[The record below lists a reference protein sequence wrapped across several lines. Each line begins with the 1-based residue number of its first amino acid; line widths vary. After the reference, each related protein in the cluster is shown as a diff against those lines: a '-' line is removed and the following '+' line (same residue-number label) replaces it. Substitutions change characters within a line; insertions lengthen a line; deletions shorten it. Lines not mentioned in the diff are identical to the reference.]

1 MKNLVQLL
9 LFILISTNCLK
20 ISAKND
26 NGQPVNAIL
35 GDISFFEK
43 YSSLPTQSVS
53 EVLCIQTHLEYVE
66 SLLRKASIAHL
77 TKKQKKN
84 RQKAIE
90 NLNFYWTAGVFP
102 ENREFLNDRKPCFID
117 AKGNL
122 CAVGY
127 LIEQSAGRE
136 VAEQINARYQ
146 YEYLMDMEWN
156 VIDEWIA
163 SSGLTKLEC
172 AMIQPSYG
180 PTPTENYI
188 TPGFGY
194 ATAVFSGANV
204 ALSVMNVSQINRQNQ
219 GLFTPILGMVLGAGQ
234 ITLGALNFP
243 EIQYGWS
250 GSYINE
256 AQRNYALVNVALGTS
271 SVIFSTWS
279 LITRKPAKTRNVSWN
294 VGAFPTNRNQL
305 NVVFSFRKSF

>member
-26 NGQPVNAIL
+26 NVQPVNAIL

-43 YSSLPTQSVS
+43 YSSLPTQSAS
-53 EVLCIQTHLEYVE
+53 EVLRIQTHLEYVE
-66 SLLRKASIAHL
+66 SLLRNAPTAHL

-90 NLNFYWTAGVFP
+90 NLHFYWTAGVFP

-127 LIEQSAGRE
+127 LIEQSAGRG
-136 VAEQINARYQ
+136 VAEQINVHFQ
-146 YEYLMDMEWN
+146 YEYLMDMEWK

-256 AQRNYALVNVALGTS
+256 AQRNYALMNVALGTS

-305 NVVFSFRKSF
+305 NMAFSFRKSF

>member
-1 MKNLVQLL
+1 MNQFTLVLIFL
-9 LFILISTNCLK
+9 LFAKYSNARNTIS
-20 ISAKND
+20 
-26 NGQPVNAIL
+26 QPVNSVL
-35 GDISFFEK
+35 GDASYLIKYQNLPDK
-43 YSSLPTQSVS
+43 YSN
-53 EVLCIQTHLEYVE
+53 EVIRIKTHLEYVE
-66 SLLRKASIAHL
+66 NLLRNTSTKHL
-77 TKKQKKN
+77 NKLQQFKR
-84 RQKAIE
+84 RQAIE
-90 NLNFYWTAGVFP
+90 NLHFYWTAGIFP
-102 ENREFLNDRKPCFID
+102 ENRDFLNDRKPCFID
-117 AKGNL
+117 EKGNL

-127 LIEQSAGRE
+127 LIEKSAGRE
-136 VAEQINARYQ
+136 VAEQINARFQ
-146 YEYLMDMEWN
+146 YEYLLEMEWN

-172 AMIQPSYG
+172 AMIQPTYG
-180 PTPTENYI
+180 STPTENYI

-219 GLFTPILGMVLGAGQ
+219 GLFTPILGMVFGAGQ

-250 GSYINE
+250 GSYRNE
-256 AQRNYALVNVALGTS
+256 AQRNYALMNVALGTS

-279 LITRKPAKTRNVSWN
+279 LITRKTAKTRNVSWN

-305 NVVFSFRKSF
+305 NVAFSFRKSF

>member
-9 LFILISTNCLK
+9 LCFLVAFNCLK
-20 ISAKND
+20 INAKND
-26 NGQPVNAIL
+26 NVQPINAIL

-43 YSSLPTQSVS
+43 YSCLPTQSAS
-53 EVLCIQTHLEYVE
+53 EVLRIQTHLEYVE
-66 SLLRKASIAHL
+66 SLLRNASTAHL

-90 NLNFYWTAGVFP
+90 NLHFYWTAGVFP

-127 LIEQSAGRE
+127 LIEQSVGRG

-188 TPGFGY
+188 TPGFGF

-204 ALSVMNVSQINRQNQ
+204 ALSVMNISQINRQSK

>member
-26 NGQPVNAIL
+26 NVQPLNAIL

-53 EVLCIQTHLEYVE
+53 EVLLIQTHLEYVE
-66 SLLRKASIAHL
+66 SLLRKASTAHL

-90 NLNFYWTAGVFP
+90 NLHFYWTAGVFP

-146 YEYLMDMEWN
+146 YEYLLEMEWN

-256 AQRNYALVNVALGTS
+256 AQRNYALMNVALGTS

-279 LITRKPAKTRNVSWN
+279 LITRKPDKTRNVSWN
-294 VGAFPTNRNQL
+294 VGAFPSGKNQFNL
-305 NVVFSFRKSF
+305 AFSFRKTL

>member
-1 MKNLVQLL
+1 MKNFVQLL
-9 LFILISTNCLK
+9 LSFLLAVNCLK
-20 ISAKND
+20 INAKND
-26 NGQPVNAIL
+26 NVQPVNAIL

-43 YSSLPTQSVS
+43 YSCLPAQSAS
-53 EVLCIQTHLEYVE
+53 EVLRIQTHLEYVE
-66 SLLRKASIAHL
+66 SLLRNASTAHL

-90 NLNFYWTAGVFP
+90 NLHFYWTAGVFP

-127 LIEQSAGRE
+127 LIQQSAGRG
-136 VAEQINARYQ
+136 VAEQINARFQ
-146 YEYLMDMEWN
+146 YEYLMEMEWN

-172 AMIQPSYG
+172 AMIQPTYG

-204 ALSVMNVSQINRQNQ
+204 ALNVMNVSQINRQSQ
-219 GLFTPILGMVLGAGQ
+219 GLFTPILGIVLGAGQ

-256 AQRNYALVNVALGTS
+256 AQRNYALMNVALGTS
-271 SVIFSTWS
+271 SVIFSAWS

-305 NVVFSFRKSF
+305 NVAFSFRKSF

>member
-1 MKNLVQLL
+1 MNQFTLVLIFL
-9 LFILISTNCLK
+9 LFAKYSNARNTIS
-20 ISAKND
+20 
-26 NGQPVNAIL
+26 QPVNSVL
-35 GDISFFEK
+35 GDASYLIKYQKLPDK
-43 YSSLPTQSVS
+43 YSN
-53 EVLCIQTHLEYVE
+53 EVIRIQTHLEYVE
-66 SLLRKASIAHL
+66 NLLRNTSTKHL
-77 TKKQKKN
+77 NKLQQFKR
-84 RQKAIE
+84 RQAIE
-90 NLNFYWTAGVFP
+90 NLHFYWTAGIFP
-102 ENREFLNDRKPCFID
+102 ENRDFLNDRKPCFID
-117 AKGNL
+117 EKGNL

-127 LIEQSAGRE
+127 LIEKSAGRE
-136 VAEQINARYQ
+136 VAEQINARFQ
-146 YEYLMDMEWN
+146 YEYLLEMEWN

-172 AMIQPSYG
+172 AMIQPTYG
-180 PTPTENYI
+180 STPTENYI

-219 GLFTPILGMVLGAGQ
+219 GLFTPILGMVFGAGQ

-256 AQRNYALVNVALGTS
+256 AQRNYALMNVALGTS

-279 LITRKPAKTRNVSWN
+279 LITRKTAKTRNVSWN

-305 NVVFSFRKSF
+305 NVAFSFRKSF

>member
-9 LFILISTNCLK
+9 LCFLVAFNYLK
-20 ISAKND
+20 INAKND
-26 NGQPVNAIL
+26 NVQPVNAIL

-43 YSSLPTQSVS
+43 YSSLPTQSAS
-53 EVLCIQTHLEYVE
+53 EVLRIQTHLEYVE
-66 SLLRKASIAHL
+66 SLLRKASTAHL

-90 NLNFYWTAGVFP
+90 NLHFYWTAGVFP

-136 VAEQINARYQ
+136 VAEQINTPYQ
-146 YEYLMDMEWN
+146 YEYLMEMEWK

-172 AMIQPSYG
+172 AMIQPTYG
-180 PTPTENYI
+180 PTPTENHI

-194 ATAVFSGANV
+194 ATAAFSGANV
-204 ALSVMNVSQINRQNQ
+204 ALSAINALQINQTQ
-219 GLFTPILGMVLGAGQ
+219 KSVVAPILGMALGAGQ
-234 ITLGALNFP
+234 ITLGALNYP
-243 EIQYGWS
+243 EVQYLWS

-256 AQRNYALVNVALGTS
+256 AQRNYALMNVALGTS
-271 SVIFSTWS
+271 TLVFSTWN
-279 LITRKPAKTRNVSWN
+279 LVTRKRPKPASLTWN
-294 VGAFPTNRNQL
+294 VGAFPSGKNQFNL
-305 NVVFSFRKSF
+305 AFSFRKTM

>member
-1 MKNLVQLL
+1 
-9 LFILISTNCLK
+9 
-20 ISAKND
+20 
-26 NGQPVNAIL
+26 
-35 GDISFFEK
+35 
-43 YSSLPTQSVS
+43 
-53 EVLCIQTHLEYVE
+53 
-66 SLLRKASIAHL
+66 
-77 TKKQKKN
+77 
-84 RQKAIE
+84 
-90 NLNFYWTAGVFP
+90 
-102 ENREFLNDRKPCFID
+102 LNDRKPCFID

-127 LIEQSAGRE
+127 LIEQSVGRG

>member
-9 LFILISTNCLK
+9 LCFLVAFNCLK
-20 ISAKND
+20 INAKSD
-26 NGQPVNAIL
+26 NVQAVNAIL
-35 GDISFFEK
+35 GDISYIEK
-43 YSSLPTQSVS
+43 YSCLPTQSAS
-53 EVLCIQTHLEYVE
+53 EVLRIQTHLEYVE
-66 SLLRKASIAHL
+66 CLLRNAPTAHL

-90 NLNFYWTAGVFP
+90 YLHLYWTAGIFP

-146 YEYLMDMEWN
+146 YEYLLEMEWN

-188 TPGFGY
+188 TPGFGF

-204 ALSVMNVSQINRQNQ
+204 ALSVMNISQINRQSK

-256 AQRNYALVNVALGTS
+256 AQRNYALMNVALGTS

-305 NVVFSFRKSF
+305 NVAFSFRKTF

>member
-1 MKNLVQLL
+1 
-9 LFILISTNCLK
+9 
-20 ISAKND
+20 
-26 NGQPVNAIL
+26 
-35 GDISFFEK
+35 
-43 YSSLPTQSVS
+43 
-53 EVLCIQTHLEYVE
+53 LEYVE
-66 SLLRKASIAHL
+66 SLLRKASTAHL

-90 NLNFYWTAGVFP
+90 NLHFYWTAGVFP

-146 YEYLMDMEWN
+146 YEYLMKMEWK

-256 AQRNYALVNVALGTS
+256 TQRNYALMNVALGTS
-271 SVIFSTWS
+271 TMIFSTWS
-279 LITRKPAKTRNVSWN
+279 LITRKPDKTRNVSWN

-305 NVVFSFRKSF
+305 NVAFSFRKTF

>member
-9 LFILISTNCLK
+9 LCFLVAFNYLK
-20 ISAKND
+20 INAKND
-26 NGQPVNAIL
+26 NVQPVNAIL

-43 YSSLPTQSVS
+43 YSSLPTQSAS
-53 EVLCIQTHLEYVE
+53 EVLRIQTHLEYVE
-66 SLLRKASIAHL
+66 SLLRKASTAHL

-90 NLNFYWTAGVFP
+90 NLHFYWTAGVFP

-136 VAEQINARYQ
+136 VAEQINARFQ
-146 YEYLMDMEWN
+146 YEYLLEMEWN

-172 AMIQPSYG
+172 AMIQPTYG

-219 GLFTPILGMVLGAGQ
+219 CLFTPILGMVFGAGQ

-256 AQRNYALVNVALGTS
+256 AQRNYALMNVALGTS
-271 SVIFSTWS
+271 TLVFSTWN
-279 LITRKPAKTRNVSWN
+279 LVTRKRPKPASLTWN
-294 VGAFPTNRNQL
+294 VGAFPSGKNQFNL
-305 NVVFSFRKSF
+305 AFSFRKTL

>member
-9 LFILISTNCLK
+9 LCFLVAFNYLK
-20 ISAKND
+20 INAKND
-26 NGQPVNAIL
+26 NVQPVNAIL
-35 GDISFFEK
+35 GDISYFEK
-43 YSSLPTQSVS
+43 YSILPTKSAS
-53 EVLCIQTHLEYVE
+53 EVKRIQAHLEYVE
-66 SLLRKASIAHL
+66 SLLRKASTAHL
-77 TKKQKKN
+77 SKKQKKN

-90 NLNFYWTAGVFP
+90 NLHIYRKAGVFP

-127 LIEQSAGRE
+127 LIEQSAGRG

-172 AMIQPSYG
+172 AMIQPTYG
-180 PTPTENYI
+180 PTPTENHI

-194 ATAVFSGANV
+194 ATAAFSGANV
-204 ALSVMNVSQINRQNQ
+204 ALSAINALQINQTQ
-219 GLFTPILGMVLGAGQ
+219 KSVLAPILGMALGAGQ
-234 ITLGALNFP
+234 ITLGALNYP
-243 EIQYGWS
+243 EVQYLWS

-256 AQRNYALVNVALGTS
+256 AQRNYALMNVALGTS
-271 SVIFSTWS
+271 TLVFSTWN
-279 LITRKPAKTRNVSWN
+279 LVTRKRPKPASLTWN
-294 VGAFPTNRNQL
+294 VGAFPSGKNQFNL
-305 NVVFSFRKSF
+305 AFSFRKTL

>member
-1 MKNLVQLL
+1 MNQFTLVLIFL
-9 LFILISTNCLK
+9 LFTKYSNARNTIS
-20 ISAKND
+20 
-26 NGQPVNAIL
+26 QPVNSVL
-35 GDISFFEK
+35 GDASYLIKYQKLPDK
-43 YSSLPTQSVS
+43 YSN
-53 EVLCIQTHLEYVE
+53 EVIRIQTHLEYVE
-66 SLLRKASIAHL
+66 NVLRNTSTKHL
-77 TKKQKKN
+77 NKLQRLKR
-84 RQKAIE
+84 RQAIE
-90 NLNFYWTAGVFP
+90 NLHRYWTIGIFP
-102 ENREFLNDRKPCFID
+102 ENRESTNKRKPCFID
-117 AKGNL
+117 DKGTI

-127 LIEQSAGRE
+127 LIEQSVGRN
-136 VAEQINARYQ
+136 VSEQINARFQ
-146 YEYLMDMEWN
+146 YEYLLEMEWN

-172 AMIQPSYG
+172 AMIQPTYG
-180 PTPTENYI
+180 STPTENYI

-219 GLFTPILGMVLGAGQ
+219 GLFTPSLGMVLGAGQ

-256 AQRNYALVNVALGTS
+256 TQRNYALMNVALGTS
-271 SVIFSTWS
+271 TMIFSTWS
-279 LITRKPAKTRNVSWN
+279 LITRKPDKTRNVSWN

-305 NVVFSFRKSF
+305 NVAFSFRKSF

>member
-26 NGQPVNAIL
+26 NVQPLNAIL

-53 EVLCIQTHLEYVE
+53 EVLLIQTHLEYVE
-66 SLLRKASIAHL
+66 SLLRKASTAHL

-90 NLNFYWTAGVFP
+90 NLHFYWTAGVFP

-146 YEYLMDMEWN
+146 YEYLLEMEWN

-256 AQRNYALVNVALGTS
+256 TQRNYALMNVALGTS
-271 SVIFSTWS
+271 TMIFSTWS
-279 LITRKPAKTRNVSWN
+279 LITRKPDKTRNVSWN

-305 NVVFSFRKSF
+305 NVAFSFRKTF

>member
-1 MKNLVQLL
+1 MKNIVQLL
-9 LFILISTNCLK
+9 LCFLVAFNCLK
-20 ISAKND
+20 INAKND
-26 NGQPVNAIL
+26 NVQPVNAIL

-43 YSSLPTQSVS
+43 YSRLPTQSAR
-53 EVLCIQTHLEYVE
+53 EVLRIQTHLEYVE
-66 SLLRKASIAHL
+66 SLLRNAPTAHL

-90 NLNFYWTAGVFP
+90 NIHFYWTAGVFP

-127 LIEQSAGRE
+127 LIQQTVGRG
-136 VAEQINARYQ
+136 VAEQINVHFQ

-156 VIDEWIA
+156 IIDEWIA
-163 SSGLTKLEC
+163 SNGLTKLEC
-172 AMIQPSYG
+172 AMIQPTYG

-250 GSYINE
+250 GSFINE
-256 AQRNYALVNVALGTS
+256 AQRNYALMNVALGTS

-279 LITRKPAKTRNVSWN
+279 LITRKPDKTRNVSWN

-305 NVVFSFRKSF
+305 NVAFLFRKSF

>member
-1 MKNLVQLL
+1 MKNLVQLFL
-9 LFILISTNCLK
+9 SFLVAFNCLK
-20 ISAKND
+20 VNAKN
-26 NGQPVNAIL
+26 NNVQPVNAIL

-43 YSSLPTQSVS
+43 YSSLPTQSAS
-53 EVLCIQTHLEYVE
+53 EVLRIQTHLEYVE
-66 SLLRKASIAHL
+66 SLLRKASTAHL

-90 NLNFYWTAGVFP
+90 NLHFYWTAGVFP

-127 LIEQSAGRE
+127 LIEQSAGRG

-146 YEYLMDMEWN
+146 YEYLMEMEWN
-156 VIDEWIA
+156 VIEEWIS

-172 AMIQPSYG
+172 AMIQPTYG
-180 PTPTENYI
+180 PTPTENHI

-219 GLFTPILGMVLGAGQ
+219 CLFTPILGMVLGAGQ

-256 AQRNYALVNVALGTS
+256 AQRNYALMNVALGTS

-279 LITRKPAKTRNVSWN
+279 LITRKPDKTRNVSWN

-305 NVVFSFRKSF
+305 NVAFSFRKSF

>member
-9 LFILISTNCLK
+9 LCFLVAFNYLK
-20 ISAKND
+20 INAKND
-26 NGQPVNAIL
+26 NVQPVNAIL
-35 GDISFFEK
+35 GDISYFEK
-43 YSSLPTQSVS
+43 YSILPTKSAS
-53 EVLCIQTHLEYVE
+53 EVKRIQAHLEYVE
-66 SLLRKASIAHL
+66 SLLRKASTAHL
-77 TKKQKKN
+77 SKKQKKN

-90 NLNFYWTAGVFP
+90 NLHIYRKAGVFP

-127 LIEQSAGRE
+127 LIEQSAGRG

-172 AMIQPSYG
+172 AMIQPTYG
-180 PTPTENYI
+180 PIPTENYI

-204 ALSVMNVSQINRQNQ
+204 TLSVMNVSQINRQNQ

-243 EIQYGWS
+243 KIQYGWS

-256 AQRNYALVNVALGTS
+256 AQRNYALMNVALGTS

-279 LITRKPAKTRNVSWN
+279 LITRKPDKTRNVSWN

-305 NVVFSFRKSF
+305 NVAFSFRKSF

>member
-9 LFILISTNCLK
+9 LCFLVAFNYLK
-20 ISAKND
+20 INAKND
-26 NGQPVNAIL
+26 NVQPVNAIL
-35 GDISFFEK
+35 GDISYFEK
-43 YSSLPTQSVS
+43 YSSLPTKSAS
-53 EVLCIQTHLEYVE
+53 EVQRIQAHLEYVE
-66 SLLRKASIAHL
+66 SLLRNTSTTHL
-77 TKKQKKN
+77 SRKQKKN

-90 NLNFYWTAGVFP
+90 NLHFYWTAGVFP

-127 LIEQSAGRE
+127 LIEQSASRV

-146 YEYLMDMEWN
+146 YEYLMEMEWN

-172 AMIQPSYG
+172 AMIQPTYG

-194 ATAVFSGANV
+194 ATAVFSGANIT
-204 ALSVMNVSQINRQNQ
+204 LSVMNVSQINRQNQ

-243 EIQYGWS
+243 KIQYGWS

-256 AQRNYALVNVALGTS
+256 AQRNYALMNVALGTS

-279 LITRKPAKTRNVSWN
+279 LITRKPDKTRNVSWN

-305 NVVFSFRKSF
+305 NVAFSFRKSF

>member
-1 MKNLVQLL
+1 MNQFTLVLIFL
-9 LFILISTNCLK
+9 LFAKYSNARNTIS
-20 ISAKND
+20 
-26 NGQPVNAIL
+26 QPVNSVL
-35 GDISFFEK
+35 GDASYLIKYQKLPDK
-43 YSSLPTQSVS
+43 YSN
-53 EVLCIQTHLEYVE
+53 EVIRIQTHLEYVE
-66 SLLRKASIAHL
+66 NLLRNTSTKHL
-77 TKKQKKN
+77 NKLQRLKR
-84 RQKAIE
+84 RQAIE
-90 NLNFYWTAGVFP
+90 NLHFYWTAGVFP

-136 VAEQINARYQ
+136 VAEQINARFQ
-146 YEYLMDMEWN
+146 YEYLLEMEWN

-172 AMIQPSYG
+172 AMIQPTYG
-180 PTPTENYI
+180 STPTENYI

-219 GLFTPILGMVLGAGQ
+219 GLFTPILGMVFGAGQ

-256 AQRNYALVNVALGTS
+256 AQRNYALMNVALGTS

-279 LITRKPAKTRNVSWN
+279 LITRKTAKTRNVSWN

-305 NVVFSFRKSF
+305 NVAFSFRKSF

>member
-26 NGQPVNAIL
+26 NVQPVNAIL

-53 EVLCIQTHLEYVE
+53 EVLRIQTHLEYVE
-66 SLLRKASIAHL
+66 SLLRKASTAHL

-90 NLNFYWTAGVFP
+90 NLHFYWTAGVFP

-146 YEYLMDMEWN
+146 YEYLMEMEWK

-250 GSYINE
+250 GSYIND
-256 AQRNYALVNVALGTS
+256 AQRNYALMNVALGTS

-305 NVVFSFRKSF
+305 NVAFSFRKSF

>member
-9 LFILISTNCLK
+9 LCFLVAFNCLK
-20 ISAKND
+20 INAKND
-26 NGQPVNAIL
+26 NVQPVNAIL

-43 YSSLPTQSVS
+43 YSCLPTQSAS
-53 EVLCIQTHLEYVE
+53 EVLRIQTHLEYVE
-66 SLLRKASIAHL
+66 SLLRNASTAHL

-90 NLNFYWTAGVFP
+90 NLHFYWTAGVFP

-146 YEYLMDMEWN
+146 YEYLLEMEWK

-256 AQRNYALVNVALGTS
+256 AQRNYALMNVALGTS

-305 NVVFSFRKSF
+305 NVAFSFRKTF

>member
-1 MKNLVQLL
+1 MKNIVQLL
-9 LFILISTNCLK
+9 LYYLVAFNCLK
-20 ISAKND
+20 INAKND
-26 NGQPVNAIL
+26 NVQPVNAIL

-53 EVLCIQTHLEYVE
+53 EVLRIQIHLEYVE
-66 SLLRKASIAHL
+66 SLLRKASTAHL

-90 NLNFYWTAGVFP
+90 NLHFYWTAGVFP

-122 CAVGY
+122 CAIGY
-127 LIEQSAGRE
+127 LIDQSAGRE

-146 YEYLMDMEWN
+146 YEYLMEMEWK

-256 AQRNYALVNVALGTS
+256 AQRNYALMNVALGTS

-279 LITRKPAKTRNVSWN
+279 LITRKPIKSSNLTWN
-294 VGAFPTNRNQL
+294 IAAYPTSKSNINL
-305 NVVFSFRKSF
+305 AFSFCKMF

>member
-26 NGQPVNAIL
+26 NVQPVNAIL

-53 EVLCIQTHLEYVE
+53 EVLRIQTHLEYVE
-66 SLLRKASIAHL
+66 SLLRNAPTAHL

-90 NLNFYWTAGVFP
+90 NLHFYWTAGVFP

-127 LIEQSAGRE
+127 LIQQSAGRG
-136 VAEQINARYQ
+136 VAEQINARFQ
-146 YEYLMDMEWN
+146 YEYLMEMEWN

-163 SSGLTKLEC
+163 SFGLTKLEC

-256 AQRNYALVNVALGTS
+256 AQRNYALMNVALGTS

-294 VGAFPTNRNQL
+294 LGAFPTNRNQL
-305 NVVFSFRKSF
+305 NVAFSFRKSF

>member
-1 MKNLVQLL
+1 
-9 LFILISTNCLK
+9 
-20 ISAKND
+20 
-26 NGQPVNAIL
+26 
-35 GDISFFEK
+35 
-43 YSSLPTQSVS
+43 
-53 EVLCIQTHLEYVE
+53 
-66 SLLRKASIAHL
+66 
-77 TKKQKKN
+77 
-84 RQKAIE
+84 
-90 NLNFYWTAGVFP
+90 
-102 ENREFLNDRKPCFID
+102 
-117 AKGNL
+117 
-122 CAVGY
+122 
-127 LIEQSAGRE
+127 
-136 VAEQINARYQ
+136 
-146 YEYLMDMEWN
+146 MEWN

-172 AMIQPSYG
+172 AMIQPTYG
-180 PTPTENYI
+180 STPTENYI

-219 GLFTPILGMVLGAGQ
+219 GLFTPILGMVFGAGQ

-256 AQRNYALVNVALGTS
+256 AQRNYALMNVALGTS

-279 LITRKPAKTRNVSWN
+279 LITRKTAKTRNVSWN

-305 NVVFSFRKSF
+305 NVAFSFRKSF

>member
-1 MKNLVQLL
+1 MKNFVQLL
-9 LFILISTNCLK
+9 LFLLIATNCLK
-20 ISAKND
+20 INAKND
-26 NGQPVNAIL
+26 NVQPVNAIL

-43 YSSLPTQSVS
+43 YSSLPTQSAS
-53 EVLCIQTHLEYVE
+53 EVLRIQTHLEYVE
-66 SLLRKASIAHL
+66 SLLRKASTAHL

-90 NLNFYWTAGVFP
+90 NLHFYWTAGIFP

-188 TPGFGY
+188 TPGFGF

-204 ALSVMNVSQINRQNQ
+204 ALSVMNISQINRQSK

>member
-1 MKNLVQLL
+1 MNQFTLVLIFL
-9 LFILISTNCLK
+9 LFAKYSNARNTIS
-20 ISAKND
+20 
-26 NGQPVNAIL
+26 QPVNSVL
-35 GDISFFEK
+35 GDASYLIKYQNLPDK
-43 YSSLPTQSVS
+43 YSN
-53 EVLCIQTHLEYVE
+53 EVIRIKTHLEYVE
-66 SLLRKASIAHL
+66 NLLRNTSTKHL
-77 TKKQKKN
+77 NKLQQFKR
-84 RQKAIE
+84 RQAIE
-90 NLNFYWTAGVFP
+90 NLHFYWTAGIFP
-102 ENREFLNDRKPCFID
+102 ENRDFLNDRKPCFID
-117 AKGNL
+117 EKGNL

-127 LIEQSAGRE
+127 LIEKSAGRE
-136 VAEQINARYQ
+136 VAEQINARFQ
-146 YEYLMDMEWN
+146 YEYLLEMEWN

-172 AMIQPSYG
+172 AMIQPTYG
-180 PTPTENYI
+180 STPTENYI

-219 GLFTPILGMVLGAGQ
+219 GLFTPILGMVFGAGQ

-256 AQRNYALVNVALGTS
+256 AQRNYALMNVALVTS

-279 LITRKPAKTRNVSWN
+279 LITRKTAKTRNVSWN

-305 NVVFSFRKSF
+305 NVAFSFRKSF

>member
-1 MKNLVQLL
+1 MNQFTLVLIFL
-9 LFILISTNCLK
+9 LFAKYSNARNTIS
-20 ISAKND
+20 
-26 NGQPVNAIL
+26 QPVNSVL
-35 GDISFFEK
+35 GDASYLIKYQNLPDK
-43 YSSLPTQSVS
+43 YSN
-53 EVLCIQTHLEYVE
+53 EVIRIKTHLEYVE
-66 SLLRKASIAHL
+66 NLLRNTSTKHL
-77 TKKQKKN
+77 NKLQQFKR
-84 RQKAIE
+84 RQAIE
-90 NLNFYWTAGVFP
+90 NLHFYWTAGIFP
-102 ENREFLNDRKPCFID
+102 ENRDFLNDRKPCFID
-117 AKGNL
+117 EKGNL

-127 LIEQSAGRE
+127 LIEKSAGRE
-136 VAEQINARYQ
+136 VAEQINARFQ
-146 YEYLMDMEWN
+146 YEYLLEMEWN

-172 AMIQPSYG
+172 AMIQPTYG
-180 PTPTENYI
+180 STPTENYI

-219 GLFTPILGMVLGAGQ
+219 GLFTPILGMVFGAGQ

-256 AQRNYALVNVALGTS
+256 AQRNYALMNVALGTS

-279 LITRKPAKTRNVSWN
+279 LITRKTAKTRNVSWN

-305 NVVFSFRKSF
+305 NVAFSFRKSF

>member
-1 MKNLVQLL
+1 MKNFVQLL
-9 LFILISTNCLK
+9 LSFLIVFNCLK
-20 ISAKND
+20 VNAKND
-26 NGQPVNAIL
+26 NQQPVNAIL

-43 YSSLPTQSVS
+43 YSSLPTQSAS
-53 EVLCIQTHLEYVE
+53 EVLRIQTHLEYVE
-66 SLLRKASIAHL
+66 SLLRNASTAHL

-90 NLNFYWTAGVFP
+90 NLHFYWTVGIFP

-127 LIEQSAGRE
+127 LIQQSAGRG
-136 VAEQINARYQ
+136 VAEQINARFQ
-146 YEYLMDMEWN
+146 YEYLMEMEWN

-172 AMIQPSYG
+172 AMIQPTYG

-256 AQRNYALVNVALGTS
+256 AQRNYALMNVALGTS

-305 NVVFSFRKSF
+305 NVAFSFRKSF

>member
-9 LFILISTNCLK
+9 LCFLVAFNYLK
-20 ISAKND
+20 INAKND
-26 NGQPVNAIL
+26 NVQPVNAIL
-35 GDISFFEK
+35 GDISYFEK
-43 YSSLPTQSVS
+43 YSSLPTKSAS
-53 EVLCIQTHLEYVE
+53 EVKRIQAHLEYVE
-66 SLLRKASIAHL
+66 SLLRKASTAHL
-77 TKKQKKN
+77 SKKQKKN

-90 NLNFYWTAGVFP
+90 NLHIYWKAGVFP

-127 LIEQSAGRE
+127 LIEQSAGRG

-172 AMIQPSYG
+172 AMIQPTYG
-180 PTPTENYI
+180 PIPTENYI

-204 ALSVMNVSQINRQNQ
+204 TLSVMNVSQINRQNQ

-256 AQRNYALVNVALGTS
+256 AQRNYALMNVALGTS

-279 LITRKPAKTRNVSWN
+279 LITRKPDKTRNVSWN

-305 NVVFSFRKSF
+305 NVAFSFRKSF